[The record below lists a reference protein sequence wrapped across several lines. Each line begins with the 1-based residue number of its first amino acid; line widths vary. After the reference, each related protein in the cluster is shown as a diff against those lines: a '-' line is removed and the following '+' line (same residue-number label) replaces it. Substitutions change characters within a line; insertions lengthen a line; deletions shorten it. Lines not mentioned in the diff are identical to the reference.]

1 MAKLEQALA
10 ALGVQQLSITSEPP
24 GATLRVDGDL
34 VGVTPWAGELAPGP
48 HRVRLEHGGHEP
60 REAELTLAAEH
71 AGDLHVSLP
80 ALAVASVEQPSAWT
94 RIQPLTWGM
103 LGVGAGALVG
113 GLAFELSRA
122 SSSERARAEGVLC
135 RPSLGGTSGAAP
147 GWPAPSSRSTS
158 SSGLVTAS
166 SGIGGVGHGASR
178 VP

>member
-1 MAKLEQALA
+1 MQAVFATRDVILRSDGRIRYLRLTTRTQIIAVVVLTVIGFSAVA
-10 ALGVQQLSITSEPP
+10 ASIGMGVQQLSITSEPP

-80 ALAVASVEQPSAWT
+80 ALPVAPVEQPSAWT

-122 SSSERARAEGVLC
+122 SSSERA
-135 RPSLGGTSGAAP
+135 SGSFAF
-147 GWPAPSSRSTS
+147 
-158 SSGLVTAS
+158 SG
-166 SGIGGVGHGASR
+166 
-178 VP
+178 